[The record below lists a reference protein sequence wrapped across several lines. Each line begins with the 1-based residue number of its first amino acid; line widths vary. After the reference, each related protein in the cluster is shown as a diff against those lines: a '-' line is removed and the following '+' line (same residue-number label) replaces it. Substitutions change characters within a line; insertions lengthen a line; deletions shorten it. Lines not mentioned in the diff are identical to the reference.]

1 LLHISQRTMLLSMSS
16 DEPKS
21 SAYKRQILRN
31 FLQSTARLGPEGQL
45 RVIRALK
52 KATQRRDLRLEAA
65 SRPKAAK
72 A

>member
-1 LLHISQRTMLLSMSS
+1 MLLPMSN

-45 RVIRALK
+45 RVRALK